1 MASSG
6 IGTAARIAIM
16 RRLVCLGL
24 AATASVLSAFAA
36 EETASRYS
44 LSIYNAGADNGDS
57 LFAPAGPDTG
67 PPGGYAIVRDRRQF
81 DLKAGDNIVQ
91 VRDVSRYLDPAAL
104 SARAVGDSEGVEIL
118 SQRFEDETLS
128 LEALVQKHLGHT
140 VEVHV
145 GAGAAPAPPISGT
158 LLSNVGGLTVQSA
171 DGRVTTIT
179 EFTRVTFPDL
189 PKGLAATPSLRW
201 NIAAKKPGARTFEIV
216 YPTQALAWRAEYSG
230 WLASGDCRLAL
241 SGWVQI
247 ANRSGTDF
255 PDTRVKLIAGEP
267 HRVTAAPAPRVM
279 MARGGAAPMQ
289 AADSGYAGDYHEYT
303 LDHTVD
309 LASGTLLRA
318 ALFAEQSLPCQR
330 QYLFEGSHLRA
341 NPGMAPITDRG
352 YGTEQPSPVR
362 STLAFKSERALPAGT
377 LRILQN
383 ASDGAPE
390 FIGEDALG
398 HTPRGQNVAVELGN
412 AFDLRGERKQ
422 TDFQFDKDHRTL
434 SESFAIKVSN
444 GGSGTQAVVIREHPY
459 RWTQWTISQSS
470 VKYEKRSADTIE
482 FSADVP
488 AGGSAQVTYT
498 VQYQWSESFK

>member
-1 MASSG
+1 
-6 IGTAARIAIM
+6 M
-16 RRLVCLGL
+16 RRIVCLGL
-24 AATASVLSAFAA
+24 VSTLCALPAFAA
-36 EETASRYS
+36 DEAASRFS
-44 LSIYNAGADNGDS
+44 LSIYSAGANNGDS
-57 LFAPAGPDTG
+57 LFAPAAPENGE
-67 PPGGYAIVRDRRQF
+67 PGGYAIVRDRRQF
-81 DLKAGDNIVQ
+81 DLKSGDNIVQ

-104 SARAVGDSEGVEIL
+104 SARVVGDADGVEIL

-128 LEALVQKHLGHT
+128 LDALVQKHIGHN

-145 GAGAAPAPPISGT
+145 GAGAALAPPVTGT
-158 LLSNVGGLTVQSA
+158 LLSNVGGLTVQTA
-171 DGRVTTIT
+171 DGHVTTVT
-179 EFTRVTFPDL
+179 DFTRVTFPDL
-189 PKGLAATPSLRW
+189 PKGLSATPSLRW
-201 NIAAKKPGARTFEIV
+201 DIAAKKAGARAFEIV

-247 ANRSGTDF
+247 ANRTGTDF
-255 PDTRVKLIAGEP
+255 SDARVKLIAGEP
-267 HRVTAAPAPRVM
+267 HRVSAAPAPRVM
-279 MARGGAAPMQ
+279 ARASAASMQ
-289 AADSGYAGDYHEYT
+289 AVDSGYAGDYHEYT
-303 LDHTVD
+303 IDHAVD

-318 ALFAEQSLPCQR
+318 ALFAEQALSCQR

-341 NPGMAPITDRG
+341 NPGMAPITERS

-383 ASDGAPE
+383 ASDGVPE

-398 HTPRGQNVAVELGN
+398 HTPRGQAVSMELGN
-412 AFDLRGERKQ
+412 SFDLRGERKQ
-422 TDFQFDKDHRTL
+422 TDLQFDKDHRTL
-434 SESFAIKVSN
+434 SESFAIRVSN
-444 GGSGTQAVVIREHPY
+444 GGSSTQSVVIREHPY

-470 VKYEKRSADTIE
+470 IKYEKRSADTIE

-488 AGGSAQVTYT
+488 AGGNTQVTYT